1 MLVYNI
7 DEICDLEKRMEELVE
22 KKKDAIRDNKYVKS
36 IKKLVMILNMK
47 MLDRKMKK

>member
-7 DEICDLEKRMEELVE
+7 DEICDLEKRMEELIE

-36 IKKLVMILNMK
+36 IKLVMILSMK